1 MLLPTNMLIKPKKD
15 EDKKHYEGW
24 ESFEN
29 LPPVRW
35 WLDSQIKGEQLK
47 QASREGE
54 LGNFQQGTQ
63 FAADVLTAPLRYPL
77 GWVGQAIDGAAS
89 HISDYTGYDKR
100 SINLAGTAL
109 TIASRGKYSK
119 STAANARHRFDQQMA
134 KLNAPIKYIK
144 QKTGLSPNVLKEKP
158 TSNVIDMS
166 NKLDDWLNNPQYS
179 KFKQIPAETSISV
192 VKPGSLFAKDYKGAL
207 TKPQP
212 YAYAATISDIDAD
225 SLSISELNS
234 ELNNV
239 ASNLNYNSANVLTKK
254 IPTRLVPSNIG
265 TPFLQHARAFIKA
278 NPNKTLQDFP
288 HLWYKG
294 EPYVVKTRTRI
305 NKQTGAKQN
314 EITLEP
320 WRKRVLQRKSTK
332 LSRKQRIQEQSEGVA
347 AGTAVYEKIKQ
358 LRELNAKEVSSGLPR
373 SRLRDMD
380 LDHKNALRTVSIYT
394 DGLPPTLKKLVY
406 EDLGGEGLFTGDHE
420 KNLILRHRSVHKKL
434 YPELKALLKT
444 LNHKHSGFKSPEE
457 RYRYYNTINP
467 KTGLTPLQEYAEA
480 IYKVE
485 ETGNDLMN
493 DLLKVGTEPEVPEV
507 SGFKS
512 SEPSN
517 EHKDLLIEILG
528 GEADYKAFIH
538 KIKST
543 PGLPLDLQREFILG
557 EIEHAGK
564 RALEPLTEE
573 RAQQMLDEISPD
585 TYRP

>member
-1 MLLPTNMLIKPKKD
+1 MPEEYEQYDEEFRRKNPSLFRNYREEPVTAETIKEEHEKPFQNLAQLLATSSKLGLAYQAARMSEYTRLRYQQFPFRGGNAPLVDVKATSPD
-15 EDKKHYEGW
+15 YEGIV
-24 ESFEN
+24 N
-29 LPPVRW
+29 PIL
-35 WLDSQIKGEQLK
+35 G
-47 QASREGE
+47 ASRFKEIPEVTTGNKDLVLSADQLGLQGVPGFTGE
-54 LGNFQQGTQ
+54 S
-63 FAADVLTAPLRYPL
+63 Y
-77 GWVGQAIDGAAS
+77 
-89 HISDYTGYDKR
+89 
-100 SINLAGTAL
+100 AL
-109 TIASRGKYSK
+109 ES
-119 STAANARHRFDQQMA
+119 
-134 KLNAPIKYIK
+134 
-144 QKTGLSPNVLKEKP
+144 
-158 TSNVIDMS
+158 
-166 NKLDDWLNNPQYS
+166 
-179 KFKQIPAETSISV
+179 
-192 VKPGSLFAKDYKGAL
+192 
-207 TKPQP
+207 
-212 YAYAATISDIDAD
+212 ISDIDAD

-239 ASNLNYNSANVLTKK
+239 ASNLNYNPANVLTKK

-358 LRELNAKEVSSGLPR
+358 LRELNAKEVAAGLPR

-380 LDHKNALRTVSIYT
+380 LDHKNALRTVSDYT
-394 DGLPPTLKKLVY
+394 DGLPPALKKLVY

-434 YPELKALLKT
+434 YPELRALLKT

-467 KTGLTPLQEYAEA
+467 KTELTPLQEYAEA
-480 IYKVE
+480 IHKVE

-493 DLLKVGTEPEVPEV
+493 DLMKVGTEPEVPEV

-585 TYRP
+585 THRP